1 MLSGPAISAS
11 AIQSSTNLI
20 STHVPTI
27 GGQSPSNDDLNKK
40 LQSFWD
46 LESLGIVE
54 PERTLHDDFVTT
66 VTINNGRYEVALLW
80 KEHHKTLPSNY
91 NLSLKRL
98 KGLLHRLKQ
107 SPAIFQQYDIRDQIE
122 QGIVEP
128 AVDSGNLCHYL
139 PHHAVVRSD
148 KTTTKL
154 RIVYDASARERDG
167 ASLNDCIHRGPKFN

>member
-1 MLSGPAISAS
+1 M
-11 AIQSSTNLI
+11 
-20 STHVPTI
+20 
-27 GGQSPSNDDLNKK
+27 
-40 LQSFWD
+40 
-46 LESLGIVE
+46 SLGIVE
-54 PERTLHDDFVTT
+54 PEKTLYDDFVNT

-107 SPAIFQQYDIRDQIE
+107 SPAIFQQYDSIIRDQIE

-139 PHHAVVRSD
+139 PHHAVVRND
-148 KTTTKL
+148 KTTIKL
-154 RIVYDASARERDG
+154 RIVYDVSARERDG
-167 ASLNDCIHRGPKFN
+167 ALLNDCIHRGPKFNQFIFDILLRFREFKYPLTADLEKAFLQVSMTSADRDVLRFL